1 MVKAPLL
8 CALAE
13 AEADERVLVA
23 EEDPEEAL
31 LVAEAE
37 EVAEEAPVV
46 EVVFLGSNL
55 FWVYR

>member
-13 AEADERVLVA
+13 AEADEQVLVA

-46 EVVFLGSNL
+46 EVAPPRGAVEAPSI
-55 FWVYR
+55 